1 MKSSVTVHTGAL
13 FALVCGMSLLAAA
26 PAFAATSTAAV
37 PTGLSP
43 LSQAISR
50 LSADT
55 RQQRVVELKD
65 LGIDRPIILNASD
78 ARRELYLPVPA
89 DVPLTDATLQFD
101 ASYLNGEEG
110 RNTLLLSLDGYPVRA
125 MGLNAGEGDASVT
138 LGVDK
143 SARETGSVRLGIA
156 WSSIISRIQCE
167 DERAIGNVLRIA
179 PDTRLSYSFDASQ
192 LHDLGA
198 AWNALPGKPG
208 ILVAP
213 GSLSSASY
221 DAAWRLG
228 VALERIGK
236 QARIVPF
243 PSVKDS
249 IDLSGVSI
257 PAELKQIPAF
267 AALDGKGLHTLDDPA
282 QIGALLMLGQTPAF
296 NADLAVSD
304 PALLKAVNESL
315 DALQRQIQSLD
326 AGANGAFNQWRERHV
341 NGALNAS
348 GSDNVR
354 LAMLGAHPLLMINQD
369 AATQAIGLFSTAW
382 NKLART
388 RQLTVGEEANM
399 PLSDDGRVALTR
411 LGGKPGSVDV
421 LAKADWSASFPLG
434 TVAYDGRVPVS
445 AAIDVA
451 AAPGASGTPPVAS
464 LFLNDYLIGAAQL
477 TADGQKQRIE
487 ARIPRYALAAQNT
500 VRVSFQRQ
508 PVSDLC
514 RETPQ
519 AFPVSILPSSHVTL
533 DKIGLDGDFSGMA
546 ARYAA
551 GTQVVVPQGYLDRP
565 ASSLPHVIRIAS
577 ASGVSPLRADLN
589 VTTDA
594 QSAISPDKAFLA
606 FEVPVKGSDESLQV
620 DAQGHLLIHHKEQTL
635 LDLKSL
641 NHLAALQVVESGSQH
656 GMVYRT
662 LGGQGPNFE
671 RPVLLE
677 RGNVT
682 VLGDN
687 GPLTTFDAK
696 DPTGSQ
702 MIDDDEPK
710 GFDAWRK
717 PSALWLIPAAVIGF
731 IVLLLAGRRARRKR
745 Q

>member
-1 MKSSVTVHTGAL
+1 MTSTASSHSGAL
-13 FALVCGMSLLAAA
+13 NALVCGMSLLLIA
-26 PAFAATSTAAV
+26 PAFAASPAAT
-37 PTGLSP
+37 PSGPSA
-43 LSQAISR
+43 LSQAIGR
-50 LSADT
+50 LNANLQQT
-55 RQQRVVELKD
+55 RVIELKD
-65 LGIDRPIILNASD
+65 LGIDRPIILNATD

-89 DVPLTDATLQFD
+89 NVPLTDATLQFD

-125 MGLNAGEGDASVT
+125 VGLNAGEGDASAA

-143 SARETGSVRLGIA
+143 SPRESGSVRLGVA
-156 WSSIISRIQCE
+156 WSSIVSRIQCE

-179 PDTRLSYSFDASQ
+179 PQTRLKYSFDASQ
-192 LHDLGA
+192 LQDVGA

-213 GSLSSASY
+213 GTLAAASY

-243 PSVKDS
+243 PSVNES
-249 IDLSGVSI
+249 IDLSGVNI
-257 PAELKQIPAF
+257 PPELKQIPAF
-267 AALDGKGLHTLDDPA
+267 AALDGKGLHTLADSA

-315 DALQRQIQSLD
+315 DALQHQIQGID
-326 AGANGAFNQWRERHV
+326 PAANTAFAQWRDAHV
-341 NGALNAS
+341 NGAVS
-348 GSDNVR
+348 TTGTDNVR
-354 LAMLGAHPLLMINQD
+354 LAILGAHPLVMIDQN
-369 AATQAIGLFSTAW
+369 AAGQAIGLFSAAW
-382 NKLART
+382 NKLARA
-388 RQLTVGEEANM
+388 RQLTVGEEANL

-421 LAKADWSASFPLG
+421 LAKSDWSASFPLG

-451 AAPGASGTPPVAS
+451 AAPGASGTAPVAS
-464 LFLNDYLIGAAQL
+464 LFLNDYLIGASQL
-477 TADGQKQRIE
+477 VADGQKQRIE

-500 VRVSFQRQ
+500 LRVSFQRQ

-546 ARYAA
+546 ARFAS
-551 GTQVVVPQGYLDRP
+551 GTQLVVPQGYLERP
-565 ASSLPHVIRIAS
+565 ASSLPQVIRIAS
-577 ASGVSPLRADLN
+577 ASGVSPLRATLSVN
-589 VTTDA
+589 NDA
-594 QSAISPDKAFLA
+594 QTGIAPQSSFLA
-606 FEVPVKGSDESLQV
+606 FEVPIKDSDESLQV
-620 DAQGHLLIHHKEQTL
+620 DAQGHLTIHHKEQTL

-641 NHLAALQVVESGSQH
+641 NHLAALQVVESGGQH

-662 LGGQGPNFE
+662 LGGQAPDFQ

-682 VLGDN
+682 VLGDT

-702 MIDDDEPK
+702 MIDDDQPK
-710 GFDAWRK
+710 GLDAWRK

-731 IVLLLAGRRARRKR
+731 LVLLLAGRRARRKR